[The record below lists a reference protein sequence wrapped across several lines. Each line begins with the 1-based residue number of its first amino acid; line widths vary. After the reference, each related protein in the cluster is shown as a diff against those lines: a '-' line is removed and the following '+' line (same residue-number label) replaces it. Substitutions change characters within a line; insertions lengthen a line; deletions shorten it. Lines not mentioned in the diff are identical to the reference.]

1 MTRGDKINKIL
12 QTELVRLDRI
22 MSDFDLGVIDRE
34 EAEGEVEELSLMMD
48 IRLDRDGN
56 GGGLSYVGWKEMYQ
70 TLQRECERRG
80 LHFAG

>member
-1 MTRGDKINKIL
+1 MTDKEML
-12 QTELVRLDRI
+12 QKELARLDRI

-48 IRLDRDGN
+48 IRLDMDGN

-70 TLQRECERRG
+70 ALQRECGCRG

>member
-1 MTRGDKINKIL
+1 MTDKEML
-12 QTELVRLDRI
+12 QKELAWLDRI
-22 MSDFDLGVIDRE
+22 MSDFDLGVIDRG

-48 IRLDRDGN
+48 IRLDMDGS

-70 TLQRECERRG
+70 TLQRECGRRG

>member
-1 MTRGDKINKIL
+1 MTDKEML
-12 QTELVRLDRI
+12 QKELARLDRI

-48 IRLDRDGN
+48 IRLDMDGS
-56 GGGLSYVGWKEMYQ
+56 GGDLSYAGWKEMYQ
-70 TLQRECERRG
+70 ALQRECGCRG

>member
-12 QTELVRLDRI
+12 QTELLRLDLI

-34 EAEGEVEELSLMMD
+34 ETEGEVEELSLMMD
-48 IRLDRDGN
+48 IRLDMDGN
-56 GGGLSYVGWKEMYQ
+56 GGGLSYAGWKEMYQ
-70 TLQRECERRG
+70 ALQRECGRRG

>member
-12 QTELVRLDRI
+12 QTELLRLDLI

-48 IRLDRDGN
+48 IRLDMDGN
-56 GGGLSYVGWKEMYQ
+56 GGGLSYAVWKEMYQ
-70 TLQRECERRG
+70 ALQRECGRRG

>member
-1 MTRGDKINKIL
+1 MRRDKINKML
-12 QTELVRLDRI
+12 QTELARLDRI
-22 MSDFDLGVIDRE
+22 MSDFDLGVIDRG

-48 IRLDRDGN
+48 IRLDMDGS

-70 TLQRECERRG
+70 TLQRECGCRG

>member
-1 MTRGDKINKIL
+1 MTDKEIL

-48 IRLDRDGN
+48 VRLDMDGN
-56 GGGLSYVGWKEMYQ
+56 GGDLSYEVWKEIYQ
-70 TLQRECERRG
+70 TLQRECGHRG

>member
-1 MTRGDKINKIL
+1 MRRDKINKML
-12 QTELVRLDRI
+12 QKELARLDRI

-48 IRLDRDGN
+48 IRLDMDGN
-56 GGGLSYVGWKEMYQ
+56 GGGLSYAVWKEMYQ
-70 TLQRECERRG
+70 ALQRECGRRG

>member
-12 QTELVRLDRI
+12 QTELSRLDLI
-22 MSDFDLGVIDRE
+22 VSDFDLGVIDRE

-48 IRLDRDGN
+48 IRLDMDGN
-56 GGGLSYVGWKEMYQ
+56 GGGLSYAVWKEMYQ
-70 TLQRECERRG
+70 ALQRECGRRG

>member
-1 MTRGDKINKIL
+1 MTDKEML
-12 QTELVRLDRI
+12 QKELPRLDRI

-48 IRLDRDGN
+48 VRLDMDGN
-56 GGGLSYVGWKEMYQ
+56 GGGLSYAGWKEMYQ
-70 TLQRECERRG
+70 ALQRECGCRG

>member
-1 MTRGDKINKIL
+1 MTDKEML
-12 QTELVRLDRI
+12 QKELAWLDRI

-48 IRLDRDGN
+48 IRLDMDGN
-56 GGGLSYVGWKEMYQ
+56 GGGLSYAGWKEMYQ
-70 TLQRECERRG
+70 ALQRECGCRG